1 MHDNDVDAEIYSRIV
16 TPYAADAFETNLR
29 ELGIED
35 EFPHLVRN
43 LREGFPIG
51 DMPIL
56 DRTIII
62 PNHSSVDAHEDVVQ
76 AYVDKEL
83 AANRISG
90 PFSEEETERIL
101 GGAFVSSPLLV
112 SENEQGPG
120 KPPKYR
126 VCRNLSKE
134 SKKDGFPDI
143 NSFVEKESFPTSFDS
158 AYKMGDTV
166 ANAPPGTT
174 ACAFDIES
182 FHRTIPVHP
191 SHKRYLVFKF
201 KGRYYID
208 HCHPFGLASASSNA
222 GQVGSAISR
231 IWTLR
236 LARKGNEVAP
246 SPFRPHVPAE
256 QRLVAWTTP
265 HGLSAWG
272 GSDFIPAAHKARVM
286 VGMAEGLAKNSRSTY
301 AAGLLRFAQYCD
313 DIGVPEERR
322 MPADALLLACWIAHS
337 IGTHGRKSAKG
348 WLDGVAYWHA
358 LNLAPW
364 SGDDECVKKVL
375 RAVDKEGRFTRP
387 PRGPVTVEHL
397 RALRATMDTSTPRA
411 SENSLSLNST
421 VSMRL
426 MMFRVL
432 LPCPVLSQPTD
443 ASFPFIFRG
452 TKTTGSKGGT
462 LILTETFDDLC
473 PVTALE
479 NHLAVNHSPPPD
491 TPLFAYCVDGSWTPT
506 VKASFLDF
514 FSDIVRAAGL
524 DKVLGHSFRIG
535 GSVFLLCSGVE
546 PEIVMK
552 IGGWSS
558 TCFLIYWRRLE
569 TVIPVALARAW
580 DKLQKA
586 FQKTHKIPDDVAN
599 EVVFMRPGVGC
610 PTPQASAGRVPL
622 AFSRSFWSAAPFG
635 GPSSAFGFGILPS
648 LASRCPGRVPALGAL
663 PFSLHARECVGP
675 SCDAAG
681 GRARHIPRPGFS
693 RLRATAYVA
702 HL

>member
-1 MHDNDVDAEIYSRIV
+1 MPPYPPARDSISPTPRVPTTSYLRPSRALSIFLNN
-16 TPYAADAFETNLR
+16 PYLRTTSSATSVPSIAVPVPRRPPSSPPPPTFTRPLATSSYHNLR
-29 ELGIED
+29 HIPPPRVHTSPRTTTSPPGSSRYTNAITKAALAQA
-35 EFPHLVRN
+35 FP
-43 LREGFPIG
+43 P
-51 DMPIL
+51 
-56 DRTIII
+56 
-62 PNHSSVDAHEDVVQ
+62 
-76 AYVDKEL
+76 
-83 AANRISG
+83 
-90 PFSEEETERIL
+90 
-101 GGAFVSSPLLV
+101 
-112 SENEQGPG
+112 GPG
-120 KPPKYR
+120 RAK
-126 VCRNLSKE
+126 
-134 SKKDGFPDI
+134 
-143 NSFVEKESFPTSFDS
+143 
-158 AYKMGDTV
+158 
-166 ANAPPGTT
+166 
-174 ACAFDIES
+174 
-182 FHRTIPVHP
+182 
-191 SHKRYLVFKF
+191 
-201 KGRYYID
+201 
-208 HCHPFGLASASSNA
+208 
-222 GQVGSAISR
+222 
-231 IWTLR
+231 
-236 LARKGNEVAP
+236 ARRPRAGNEVVP

-272 GSDFIPAAHKARVM
+272 GSEFIPAAHKARVM

-375 RAVDKEGRFTRP
+375 RAVDKEGKFTRP

-397 RALRATMDTSTPRA
+397 RALRATMDVSTPRDAAFWALACSAFWGCRRLGELTIPKLHGFDA
-411 SENSLSLNST
+411 SHDVSRSSSLSRSISAN
-421 VSMRL
+421 R
-426 MMFRVL
+426 RVISIH
-432 LPCPVLSQPTD
+432 LPW
-443 ASFPFIFRG
+443 

-473 PVTALE
+473 PIVALE
-479 NHLAVNHSPPPD
+479 NHFAVNHSPLPD
-491 TPLFAYCVDGSWTPT
+491 TPLFAYCIDGSWTPT

-599 EVVFMRPGVGC
+599 EVVFMV
-610 PTPQASAGRVPL
+610 
-622 AFSRSFWSAAPFG
+622 SR
-635 GPSSAFGFGILPS
+635 
-648 LASRCPGRVPALGAL
+648 
-663 PFSLHARECVGP
+663 
-675 SCDAAG
+675 
-681 GRARHIPRPGFS
+681 
-693 RLRATAYVA
+693 
-702 HL
+702 